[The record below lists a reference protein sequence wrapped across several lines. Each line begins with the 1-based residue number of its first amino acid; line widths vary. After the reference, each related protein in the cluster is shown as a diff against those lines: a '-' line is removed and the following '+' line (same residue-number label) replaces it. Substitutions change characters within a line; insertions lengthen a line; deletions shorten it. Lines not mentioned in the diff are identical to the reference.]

1 MNIRTFLIAALIMV
15 TCSLELFAQRHTYRK
30 AQHYRSAIHLL
41 YEDDEEPAEDSIRG
55 LGFGINLGGYF
66 GSAKTANFYN
76 GTCPIE
82 GYLNEAA
89 QVRCYTIAER
99 LDPSVFIQDGAY
111 INNYYGSQS
120 YFLPYDAYP
129 TNMRYN
135 PAMSIGLQLKYNFN
149 RYAALILNVN
159 ATKLV
164 AAGQFTLQFVGTPAQ
179 FNGQSDVR
187 LFSIAGGEQR
197 MNINLGYRQ
206 GWMMG
211 NFSNFYIQ
219 LGGSTLF
226 TKYTK
231 NTVFVADKTFDLIT
245 SAPVIGQTATTAQ
258 AQAGIGFGGY
268 ASTGVEF
275 WVGRYS
281 FDISFGFAR
290 EKVKIFSY
298 ENNVTNKW
306 LQLTF
311 AI

>member
-1 MNIRTFLIAALIMV
+1 MNIRIVVIVILFTFINTTLAF
-15 TCSLELFAQRHTYRK
+15 SQRPHRSVLKGYRP
-30 AQHYRSAIHLL
+30 AINLL
-41 YEDDEEPAEDSIRG
+41 YEDDEEPEEDSIRG
-55 LGFGINLGGYF
+55 LGFGINLGAYF
-66 GSAKTANFYN
+66 GNAKTANFYN
-76 GTCPIE
+76 GTCPVE
-82 GYLNEAA
+82 GFLNEAA
-89 QVRCYTIAER
+89 QVRCYTIEER

-111 INNYYGSQS
+111 IKNFYGAES

-159 ATKLV
+159 AAKLV
-164 AAGQFTLQFVGTPAQ
+164 AAGQFTMQFVGTPAQ

-219 LGGSTLF
+219 IGGSTLF

-231 NTVFVADKTFDLIT
+231 NTVFVAEKTYDLIT
-245 SAPVIGQTATTAQ
+245 SAPVIGQTAATAQ

-281 FDISFGFAR
+281 FDISFGLAR

-298 ENNVTNKW
+298 ENNVMNKW
-306 LQLTF
+306 LMATF